1 MKNDLD
7 NTGAYS
13 SPVHPADILA
23 IPEYTW
29 PVGLMHLYPALSGP
43 LFHPKILLPVTSLA
57 FLLSLLKYYLRRE
70 RSYLKSASYVTD
82 RSIHSNSFKDQ
93 SIKNWNYISSPLVI
107 PYAYLLPHFSSQSM
121 GLP

>member
-43 LFHPKILLPVTSLA
+43 LFHPKISPSSH
-57 FLLSLLKYYLRRE
+57 FP
-70 RSYLKSASYVTD
+70 
-82 RSIHSNSFKDQ
+82 SFPP
-93 SIKNWNYISSPLVI
+93 IF
-107 PYAYLLPHFSSQSM
+107 A
-121 GLP
+121 